1 MPSRVP
7 VVLLVGLHEDLLAM
21 YAIALLAA
29 GFHPLTAA
37 SATEAFSLACAYQP
51 AVVVADAELSGK
63 SGQSGQSGESGVT
76 LTRWLRADDRTKHAV
91 IIILAG
97 GDAAATTSEAIGAG
111 CDRVAVKPCPPDA
124 LAAKIHTLLRNRPVT
139 P

>member
-7 VVLLVGLHEDLLAM
+7 IVLLVGLHEDLLAT
-21 YAIALLAA
+21 YALALLAA
-29 GFHPLTAA
+29 DFHPLTAG
-37 SATEAFSLACAYQP
+37 SATEAFSVACAFQP
-51 AVVVADAELSGK
+51 AVVVTDAEL
-63 SGQSGQSGESGVT
+63 SGESGVT

-91 IIILAG
+91 LIVLAG
-97 GDAAATTSEAIGAG
+97 GDAAATTSAAFGAG

-124 LAAKIHTLLRNRPVT
+124 LAAKIHTLLRNRPVS

>member
-1 MPSRVP
+1 

-29 GFHPLTAA
+29 GFHPLTAG
-37 SATEAFSLACAYQP
+37 SAREAFSQARAFQP
-51 AVVVADAELSGK
+51 AVVVADAEL
-63 SGQSGQSGESGVT
+63 SGESGVT
-76 LTRWLRADDRTKHAV
+76 LTRWLRADDRTKHMV
-91 IIILAG
+91 IILLAG
-97 GDAAATTSEAIGAG
+97 SDAAATLSEAIGAG

-124 LAAKIHTLLRNRPVT
+124 LAAKIHTLLRNRPVS

>member
-29 GFHPLTAA
+29 GFQPLMAA
-37 SATEAFSLACAYQP
+37 NAKEAFSRARAFRP
-51 AVVVADAELSGK
+51 AVVVADADLSGA
-63 SGQSGQSGESGVT
+63 SGVT
-76 LTRWLRADDRTKHAV
+76 LARWLRADDRTKHAV

-97 GDAAATTSEAIGAG
+97 GDAAAATSSEAIGAG

-124 LAAKIHTLLRNRPVT
+124 LAAKIHTLLCNRPAS

>member
-1 MPSRVP
+1 MPPRVP
-7 VVLLVGLHEDLLAM
+7 VVLLVGPHEELIAM

-37 SATEAFSLACAYQP
+37 SAREAFSQACAFQP
-51 AVVVADAELSGK
+51 AVVVADAELSE
-63 SGQSGQSGESGVT
+63 ESGAT

-97 GDAAATTSEAIGAG
+97 GDAAAATASEAIGAG

-124 LAAKIHTLLRNRPVT
+124 LAAKIHTLLRNRPISG
-139 P
+139 